1 MLELLES
8 LHGDAQG
15 RPPAEVL
22 EVVLARIP
30 YRQWLETQKDG
41 HARLKHIE
49 HLRAVMQ
56 ASAAPDLETW
66 LIDMQ
71 LGEFDGPADPDAK
84 SVLLTTM
91 HGAK

>member
-1 MLELLES
+1 L
-8 LHGDAQG
+8 
-15 RPPAEVL
+15 
-22 EVVLARIP
+22 VLARVP

-41 HARLKHIE
+41 PTRLKHIE

-84 SVLLTTM
+84 SVILTTI
-91 HGAK
+91 HGAKGAEWPVVFVVGCEGASC